1 MRESPLFR
9 RYGAIPLLSR
19 GAIPPGPVGKPANW
33 ARTLPRLWR
42 YLAEYRV
49 RLGAILCSVVLLAA
63 LVLLAPYLLGVA
75 IDALLVE
82 PPQGSPLRLIAL
94 LAGVYLA
101 QLAVSMAQ
109 SHAMIGIAQ
118 RAVMA
123 IRRDVFT
130 RLHAL
135 PMAYYATRHA
145 GEIASRLTND
155 LDNLGQTL
163 SQAVLRIGTSLVVFV
178 GMLGLMVWL
187 NPVLAGV
194 SLIVVPMMFV
204 GARWV
209 GARTP
214 LLFKRQQ
221 ADVGALVGF
230 LDETL
235 SAQLAS
241 KAFGREEAA
250 IAAFEGY
257 NGRLRVSAY
266 WAQTY
271 SGFVSKL
278 MYICDNLSFSLILVI
293 GGVLA
298 LHGQVS
304 IGVIVTFG
312 EYARQFSRQLNQVS
326 TQINTVLAAVAGAE
340 RAFELLDE
348 DTEPDGTL
356 GLDTVRGDIRFE
368 GVGFAYG
375 QGATVLDDVDLHIP
389 AGTTLALIG
398 PTGAGKSTVVQLL
411 SRFHDVSAGRILVDG
426 HDLRDL
432 RRADLRRQMG
442 FVLQEPLLFN
452 ASVRDNVRYAR
463 VEASD
468 AEVER
473 ACRLANA
480 HAFIEKLPQGY
491 DTLLRHE
498 GGDISQGQRQ
508 LLTIARAIL
517 ADPRILILD
526 EATSSIDSLTE
537 AHIQEALAHLM
548 RGRTCLVIAHRLHTI
563 RHAEQILV
571 LDRGRVVERG
581 CHETL
586 IADGGLYAR
595 LYGQSPAAPT

>member
-1 MRESPLFR
+1 MLEPSLFQ
-9 RYGAIPLLSR
+9 RYGAIPLLRLTETSTATLAR
-19 GAIPPGPVGKPANW
+19 PTHW
-33 ARTLPRLWR
+33 AQTLPRIWR
-42 YLAEYRV
+42 YLAAYRIA
-49 RLGAILCSVVLLAA
+49 LIAILGSVLLMAA

-75 IDALLVE
+75 IDALLLDR
-82 PPQGSPLRLIAL
+82 PQTSPLHLIAL
-94 LAGVYLA
+94 LASVYLL
-101 QLAVSMAQ
+101 QLGVSMAQ
-109 SHAMIGIAQ
+109 NHAMIGIAQ

-123 IRRDVFT
+123 IRRDVFA

-135 PMAYYATRHA
+135 PMAYYAKRHS

-163 SQAVLRIGTSLVVFV
+163 SQAVLRIGTSLVVFL
-178 GMLGLMVWL
+178 GMLILMFWL
-187 NPVLAGV
+187 NPLLALV
-194 SLIVVPMMFV
+194 SLIVVPMMFA

-221 ADVGALVGF
+221 ADVGALAGF

-235 SAQLAS
+235 STHLAN
-241 KAFGREEAA
+241 KAFGREAA
-250 IAAFEGY
+250 TIAAFEEH

-278 MYICDNLSFSLILVI
+278 MYICDNLSFSLILVV

-298 LHGQVS
+298 IHGEVS

-326 TQINTVLAAVAGAE
+326 TQITTVLAAIAGAE

-348 DTEPDGTL
+348 DDEPDGSIGLTL
-356 GLDTVRGDIRFE
+356 QGDIRFE
-368 GVGFAYG
+368 GVSFAYG
-375 QGATVLDDVDLHIP
+375 DDAPVLSDVDLHLP
-389 AGTTLALIG
+389 PGKTLALIG
-398 PTGAGKSTVVQLL
+398 PTGAGKSTIVQLI
-411 SRFHDVSAGRILVDG
+411 SRFHDVSAGRILIDG
-426 HDLRDL
+426 HDLREL
-432 RRADLRRQMG
+432 KRGDLRRQMV

-463 VEASD
+463 VDASD
-468 AEVER
+468 ADVEH

-491 DTLLRHE
+491 DTPLRHE

-517 ADPRILILD
+517 ADPKILILD

-537 AHIQEALAHLM
+537 ANTQQALTQLM
-548 RGRTCLVIAHRLHTI
+548 HGRTCLVIAHRLHTI
-563 RHAEQILV
+563 RRADQILV
-571 LDRGRVVERG
+571 LDQGRVVERG
-581 CHETL
+581 SHETL
-586 IADGGLYAR
+586 LAGNGLYR
-595 LYGQSPAAPT
+595 SLYAEQLTAAL